1 MRRRILVVAEAVTL
15 AHLGRP
21 LALAK
26 ILEQLGHEVVF
37 ACTPAV
43 SRWLAMEGRAYE
55 PVWSIS
61 SEDFKRSLARGAPLY
76 DRATLLRYVEDDLDV
91 IDRVR
96 PDVIVGDFRL
106 SLYVSARLR
115 KRPYGAVANA
125 YWSPRYFEIAQVPD
139 IPLVRWLGA
148 PVADAAFRATYR
160 AAFRWHARPFLDVC
174 AHFGVAA
181 PGRTLLD
188 VYTSSDCTAFADAEE
203 FYAPRS
209 AREVHEAFIGP
220 LEWSPSIPL
229 PPGHEQWGRNR
240 PLVYVSLG
248 SSGSPRVAQR
258 VLDALADAPV
268 DVVASTAGARLERVP
283 PGVVTLDYAPGE
295 ILCRRAALVIG
306 NGGSPVA
313 YQALQSAVPL
323 LGLASNLDQFLNMR
337 MIERIG
343 AGRCLRASHTNVN
356 SIRSTA
362 VELLEQRRYREAAAH
377 ASRLLWPY
385 DSSSRIREW
394 LKRLGA

>member
-21 LALAK
+21 LTLAK

-37 ACTPAV
+37 ACAPAA

-96 PDVIVGDFRL
+96 PDLIIGDFRL

-115 KRPYGAVANA
+115 KRPYGAVTNA

-188 VYTSSDCTAFADAEE
+188 VYTSSDCTAFADVEE

-209 AREVHEAFIGP
+209 AREVHEEFIGP

-229 PPGHEQWGRNR
+229 PAGHEQWGRNR

-258 VLDALADAPV
+258 VLDALDDAPV
-268 DVVASTAGARLERVP
+268 DVVASTAGARLERAA
-283 PGVVTLDYAPGE
+283 PGVVMLDYAPGE

-313 YQALQSAVPL
+313 YQALQAAVPL
-323 LGLASNLDQFLNMR
+323 LGLASNFDQFLNMR
-337 MIERIG
+337 MIERVG
-343 AGRCLRASHTNVN
+343 AGRCMRASHARVRD
-356 SIRSTA
+356 IR
-362 VELLEQRRYREAAAH
+362 REALELIGHAPERDAALRG
-377 ASRLLWPY
+377 SRVVATYHGPK
-385 DSSSRIREW
+385 RIGTW
-394 LKRLGA
+394 LAALGV